1 VAGSNDS
8 NIALAFYYFYNL
20 SGDHCVQG
28 LTARAATRVT
38 DQQPLAN
45 TCASEAKNPGPQNS
59 PGRYLDQSKTIP

>member
-8 NIALAFYYFYNL
+8 DIALAFYYFYNL
-20 SGDHCVQG
+20 SGDHFVQG

-45 TCASEAKNPGPQNS
+45 TLASEAKNP
-59 PGRYLDQSKTIP
+59 